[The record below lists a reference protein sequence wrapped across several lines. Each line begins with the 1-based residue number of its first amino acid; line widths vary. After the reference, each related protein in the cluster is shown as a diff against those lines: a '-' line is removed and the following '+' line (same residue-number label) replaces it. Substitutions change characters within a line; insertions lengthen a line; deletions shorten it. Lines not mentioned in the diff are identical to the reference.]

1 MDHAGDPLIVF
12 NILDDALQFQAD
24 LLIPHRTLQ
33 KFWTNASLA
42 KLGFGTALYRQL
54 GCHSLSF
61 AQSRFNYCRVSL
73 NNSPSD

>member
-12 NILDDALQFQAD
+12 NILDYALQFQA
-24 LLIPHRTLQ
+24 IYSFRTALQ

-61 AQSRFNYCRVSL
+61 AKSRFIYCRASL